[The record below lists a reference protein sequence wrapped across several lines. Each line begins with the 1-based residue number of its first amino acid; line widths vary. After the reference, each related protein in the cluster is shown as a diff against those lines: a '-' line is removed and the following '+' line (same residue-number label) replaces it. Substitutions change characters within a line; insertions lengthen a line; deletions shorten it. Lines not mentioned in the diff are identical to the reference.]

1 MQQKQQPCRL
11 MSHANCNSNVTAGS
25 MQQQDPCNSR
35 SYERSMHTTKAAM
48 QQQQLCNN
56 RINAATGSNQ
66 QQDPFNS
73 RIHAT
78 AGAMNAAGIQQKQPC
93 KQQQL
98 FSSRSY
104 ARKLLQQPVT
114 SNKHAAAV
122 SIHQG
127 LCDIREKCVYPSL
140 AN

>member
-1 MQQKQQPCRL
+1 MHAAAIQQKQPCKQQQL
-11 MSHANCNSNVTAGS
+11 CNSRINATAGS
-25 MQQQDPCNSR
+25 MQQQ
-35 SYERSMHTTKAAM
+35 E
-48 QQQQLCNN
+48 LC
-56 RINAATGSNQ
+56 
-66 QQDPFNS
+66 NS